1 VSKSAINPLEYYA
14 QHSIMTDPRE
24 HGDMLADLPTDVPG
38 LVHVV
43 QGVLIHPFCVELY
56 HVQLSPRQRE
66 EVFLRSVA
74 QMLGR
79 MREFDPSPLTV
90 AREPNQRL
98 VGNCRD
104 HAVLCAALLRQMG
117 IPARLRVGFARYF
130 TSDKNEDHWITEYWD
145 AGQERWVLIDPQL
158 DDIQCK
164 AGKIDFDPLDMRFYD
179 QFYTGSQAWQLCRSG
194 QAKASQFGFKRWKGW
209 GYIRGSLLHDLD
221 ALNKVELIPA
231 DWWGELPTKNER
243 DVTVE
248 ERELLD
254 RLADLANDV
263 DGRGCLNRFDEMR
276 AAYEALP
283 YSQVVRSKLRLMG
296 LTGEREMADPGDL
309 RPSAA
314 EWLAG
319 LQGERVSPPS
329 IPPKRGEGEVL
340 PPRWGELEGGDFLG
354 DIVIRGARQHNLKN
368 IDVTIPRFKFVVV
381 TGVSGSGKSSLA
393 FDTLY
398 AEGQRR
404 YVESLSAYARQFLDK
419 MEKPDVDHIL
429 GLSPTVA
436 IEQKVLSR
444 NPRSTVGTVTE
455 VADYLRVLY
464 ARAGTPH
471 CPQCGRGVQPQSAR
485 QIADQLVALAPGT
498 RFQLLAPV
506 VRERKGAHAGVLAQ
520 ARRDG
525 YARARVDDEM
535 VNLSDG
541 DLPSL
546 IKTKVHTIELVVD
559 RLTVP
564 AGGPVSQIENAVEST
579 EHPEPDFGE
588 LSRAVEGCGSAQI
601 PVTLRQAQD
610 DSLLDSQALAEFRTR
625 LTDSVETAL
634 KAGSGLLIVA
644 LEDGDE
650 VLLSE
655 HNACP
660 YCDVSF
666 PKLSP
671 AMFSFNSPSGMCPE
685 CNGLG
690 VKLSVDP
697 ELVVTKPYLSL
708 LDGASPWFGDSKGRD
723 MRWWARPL
731 LALGEH
737 YGVDIEKP
745 WNELPQSFRD
755 IVLYGSGDEC
765 IRFSHQVERDDMSW
779 SGEVR
784 RPFRG
789 AIYEIRRLF
798 RQTRSEYR
806 RRYYMQF
813 MGDRPCPTCAGERL
827 CAEARF
833 VTVGDKRLPEVT
845 GMTIAQA
852 HEWVSGLTQ
861 HLTPNQLQIAGEVL
875 KELRT
880 RLQFMLNVGLHYI
893 SLDRP
898 APSLSGGEGQR
909 IRLSS
914 QLGCGLVGILY
925 ILDEPSIGLHPR
937 DHHALL
943 DTLKHLR
950 NAGNTVLVIEHDAA
964 TMRAADWLVDLG
976 PGPGILGGEV
986 VSVGSPEMVMA
997 DPISLTGRYLS
1008 GELQVTPPNGQTR
1021 REPQGWL
1028 TVVGARLHNLKRI
1041 DARFPLGVLTC
1052 VTGVS
1057 GSGKSSLVAQT
1068 LHPALSRALH
1078 GAHAVPGPH
1087 DHIDGLEQ
1095 IDKVINI
1102 TQDPIGRTPRSNPGT
1117 YVGALTEIRRVF
1129 AQTPEARARGY
1140 GAGRFSFNVKGG
1152 RCEACQGHGRKRVEM
1167 HFLPDVWVTCAECG
1181 GTRFNRQTLEVTYK
1195 GQSIADVLDMDVQE
1209 ALAFFANHPKVV
1221 RILQTL
1227 RDVGLDYIK
1236 LGQSATTLSGGE
1248 AQRVKLAKELCRR
1261 DTGRTFYILDEPTT
1275 GLHFDDI
1282 QKLLDVL
1289 HRLTDAGNTVV
1300 IIEHNLD
1307 VIRTADWIIDLG
1319 PEGGEEG
1326 GYVVAEGNPE
1336 AVAAVAESYTGQ
1348 FLQQALQSYQE
1359 VSRDQA

>member
-1 VSKSAINPLEYYA
+1 VSEPAVDPLEYYA
-14 QHSIMTDPRE
+14 QHSLMTDPGV
-24 HGDMLADLPTDVPG
+24 HGDMLAGLSTDVSG
-38 LVHVV
+38 LVRVV

-66 EVFLRSVA
+66 EVYLRSVA
-74 QMLGR
+74 QMLAR
-79 MREFDPSPLTV
+79 MREFDPAPLTV

-104 HAVLCAALLRQMG
+104 HAVLCVALLRQQG
-117 IPARLRVGFARYF
+117 ISARLRVGFASYLSE
-130 TSDKNEDHWITEYWD
+130 TKNEDHWVTEYWD
-145 AGQERWVLIDPQL
+145 DLQERWVLIDPQL
-158 DDIQCK
+158 DDVQRD
-164 AGKIDFDPLDMRFYD
+164 AYKIDFDPLDMRFCD
-179 QFYTGSQAWQLCRSG
+179 QFYTGGQAWQLCRSG
-194 QAKASQFGFKRWKGW
+194 RARASQFGFKRWKGW
-209 GYIRGSLLHDLD
+209 RYIRGSLLHDLD
-221 ALNKVELIPA
+221 ALNKVELIPH
-231 DWWGELPTKNER
+231 DWWGGLVTKSEQ

-248 ERELLD
+248 DRELLD
-254 RLADLANDV
+254 RLADLTNSV
-263 DGRGCLNRFDEMR
+263 DRHGSLSCFDEMR
-276 AAYEALP
+276 EAYGALP
-283 YSQVVRSKLRLMG
+283 YSRIVQSKLRLLG
-296 LTGEREMADPGDL
+296 LTGEREMADPSDL
-309 RPSAA
+309 RRSAA

-319 LQGERVSPPS
+319 LRGERQVPPPV
-329 IPPKRGEGEVL
+329 PPAR
-340 PPRWGELEGGDFLG
+340 GGDGPGAATPRRQGGRWDDITLG
-354 DIVIRGARQHNLKN
+354 DIVIRGARQHNLKH
-368 IDVTIPRFKFVVV
+368 IDVTIPRFRFVVV

-455 VADYLRVLY
+455 VADYLRVLF
-464 ARAGTPH
+464 ARAGVPH

-485 QIADQLVALAPGT
+485 QIADQLAALAPST

-506 VRERKGAHAGVLAQ
+506 VRERKGAHAGVFDQ
-520 ARRDG
+520 ARHDG
-525 YARARVDDEM
+525 DVRARVDGEVVD
-535 VNLSDG
+535 LSQGNQPALD
-541 DLPSL
+541 
-546 IKTKVHTIELVVD
+546 KNRTHTIELIVD
-559 RLTVP
+559 RLAVP
-564 AGGPVSQIENAVEST
+564 EEADA
-579 EHPEPDFGE
+579 
-588 LSRAVEGCGSAQI
+588 R
-601 PVTLRQAQD
+601 
-610 DSLLDSQALAEFRTR
+610 AEFRTR
-625 LTDSVETAL
+625 LTGSVETAL
-634 KAGSGLLIVA
+634 KAGDGLLVVA
-644 LEDGDE
+644 LEGGE
-650 VLLSE
+650 EILLSE

-660 YCDVSF
+660 TCDVGF
-666 PKLSP
+666 PELRP
-671 AMFSFNSPSGMCPE
+671 GMFSFNSPAGMCPE

-697 ELVVTKPYLSL
+697 ELVVTKPHLSL
-708 LDGASPWFGDSKGRD
+708 LDGASPWFGDMSKGRE

-737 YGVDIEKP
+737 YGVDIAKP
-745 WNELPQSFRD
+745 WDELPQSFRD
-755 IVLYGSGDEC
+755 VVLYGSGDER
-765 IRFSHQVERDDMSW
+765 IHFTHQVERDDASW
-779 SGEVR
+779 SGEVH

-789 AIYEIRRLF
+789 AVYEIRRLF
-798 RQTRSEYR
+798 RQTRSEQR

-827 CAEARF
+827 CPEARF
-833 VTVGDKRLPEVT
+833 VVVGDKRLPEVT

-852 HEWVSGLTQ
+852 HAWISDLFRY
-861 HLTPNQLQIAGEVL
+861 LTPGQLQIAGEVIE
-875 KELRT
+875 ELRT
-880 RLQFMLNVGLHYI
+880 RLLFLLNVGLHYI
-893 SLDRP
+893 SLDRS

-950 NAGNTVLVIEHDAA
+950 DAGNTVLVIEHDAA
-964 TMRAADWLVDLG
+964 TMRAADWLIDLG
-976 PGPGILGGEV
+976 PGPGVLGGEV
-986 VSVGSPEMVMA
+986 VSVGTPEAVMA
-997 DPISLTGRYLS
+997 DPNSLTGRYLS
-1008 GELQVTPPNGQTR
+1008 GELQVTPPNGRAR

-1028 TVVGARLHNLKRI
+1028 TVVGARLHNLKQI

-1068 LHPALSRALH
+1068 LYPALSRALH
-1078 GAHAVPGPH
+1078 GARAVPGPH
-1087 DHIDGLEQ
+1087 DSIDGLDQ

-1102 TQDPIGRTPRSNPGT
+1102 AQDPIGRTPRSNPGT
-1117 YVGALTEIRRVF
+1117 YVGALTAIRRVF
-1129 AQTPEARARGY
+1129 AQTPEAQARGY
-1140 GAGRFSFNVKGG
+1140 KAGRFSFNVKGG
-1152 RCEACQGHGRKRVEM
+1152 RCEACKGHGRKRVEM

-1181 GTRFNRQTLEVTYK
+1181 GTRFNRQTLEVLYK
-1195 GQSIADVLDMDVQE
+1195 GKSIADVLDMDVQE

-1236 LGQSATTLSGGE
+1236 LGQSALTLSGGE

-1275 GLHFDDI
+1275 GLHLADI

-1326 GYVVAEGNPE
+1326 GYVFAEGNPE

-1348 FLQQALQSYQE
+1348 FLRQVL
-1359 VSRDQA
+1359 

>member
-1 VSKSAINPLEYYA
+1 VSESAVDPLEYYA

-24 HGDMLADLPTDVPG
+24 HGDLLADLPDDVPG
-38 LVHVV
+38 LVRVV

-66 EVFLRSVA
+66 EVYLRSVD

-79 MREFDPSPLTV
+79 MREFDPAPLVV
-90 AREPNQRL
+90 AREPAQRL
-98 VGNCRD
+98 VGNCRN
-104 HAVLCAALLRQMG
+104 HAVLCVALLRQQG
-117 IPARLRVGFARYF
+117 IPARLRVGFAGYF
-130 TSDKNEDHWITEYWD
+130 PSDKNEDHWITEYWD
-145 AGQERWVLIDPQL
+145 AGQGRWVLIDPQL
-158 DDIQCK
+158 DDLQCD
-164 AGKIDFDPLDMRFYD
+164 AYKIDFDPLDMSFYD
-179 QFYTGSQAWQLCRSG
+179 QFYTGGQAWHLCRSG
-194 QAKASQFGFKRWKGW
+194 QAKSHQFGFKRWKGW

-221 ALNKVELIPA
+221 ALNKIELIPH

-254 RLADLANDV
+254 RLANLTSDV
-263 DGRGCLNRFDEMR
+263 DQHGSLSHFDEMHE
-276 AAYEALP
+276 AYEALP
-283 YSQVVRSKLRLMG
+283 YSRIVQSKLRLLG
-296 LTGEREMADPGDL
+296 LAGEREIADPNDL
-309 RPSAA
+309 RPSAS
-314 EWLAG
+314 ERLAA
-319 LQGERVSPPS
+319 LQGVRPALPVPS
-329 IPPKRGEGEVL
+329 G
-340 PPRWGELEGGDFLG
+340 LEGGQWGDIALG

-436 IEQKVLSR
+436 IEQKILSR

-464 ARAGTPH
+464 ARVGTPH
-471 CPQCGRGVQPQSAR
+471 CPQCGRGVQPQTAR
-485 QIADQLVALAPGT
+485 QIADQLVGLAPGT

-506 VRERKGAHAGVLAQ
+506 VRGRKGTHAAVFDQ

-525 YARARVDDEM
+525 YARARVDGEM
-535 VNLSDG
+535 LDLSNEAVPP
-541 DLPSL
+541 LS
-546 IKTKVHTIELVVD
+546 KTKVHTIELIVD
-559 RLTVP
+559 RLAVP
-564 AGGPVSQIENAVEST
+564 
-579 EHPEPDFGE
+579 
-588 LSRAVEGCGSAQI
+588 
-601 PVTLRQAQD
+601 D
-610 DSLLDSQALAEFRTR
+610 DADVQGDFRTR

-634 KAGSGLLIVA
+634 MAGEGLLVVA
-644 LEDGDE
+644 LEGGE
-650 VLLSE
+650 EILFSE

-660 YCDVSF
+660 YCDISF
-666 PKLSP
+666 PKLAP
-671 AMFSFNSPSGMCPE
+671 AMFSFNSPSGMCPD

-697 ELVVTKPYLSL
+697 ELIVSKPHLSL
-708 LDGASPWFGDSKGRD
+708 LNGASSWFGDMSKGKE

-731 LALGEH
+731 LALAEH

-755 IVLYGSGDEC
+755 VVLYGSGDER
-765 IRFSHQVERDDMSW
+765 IHFAHQVERDDMSW

-789 AIYEIRRLF
+789 VVYEISRLF

-813 MGDRPCPTCAGERL
+813 MGDRPCPTCEGERL
-827 CAEARF
+827 CPEARF
-833 VTVGDKRLPEVT
+833 VTVGDRRLPEVT

-852 HEWVSGLTQ
+852 HGWVSNLSR
-861 HLTPNQLQIAGEVL
+861 HLTPDQLQIAGEVL

-880 RLQFMLNVGLHYI
+880 RLQFMLNVGLHYL
-893 SLDRP
+893 SLDRS

-964 TMRAADWLVDLG
+964 TMRAADWLIDLG
-976 PGPGILGGEV
+976 PGPGVLGGEV
-986 VSVGSPEMVMA
+986 VFVGSPEAVMA
-997 DPISLTGRYLS
+997 DPNSLTGRYLN
-1008 GELQVTPPNGQTR
+1008 GELQVTPPNGQAR
-1021 REPQGWL
+1021 REPRGWL

-1078 GAHAVPGPH
+1078 GAHAVPGLH

-1129 AQTPEARARGY
+1129 AQTPEARTRGY

-1152 RCEACQGHGRKRVEM
+1152 RCEACRGHGRKRVEM

-1195 GQSIADVLDMDVQE
+1195 SKSISDVLDMDVQE

-1236 LGQSATTLSGGE
+1236 LGQSALTLSGGE
-1248 AQRVKLAKELCRR
+1248 AQRVKLSKELSRR
-1261 DTGRTFYILDEPTT
+1261 DTGHTLYILDEPTT
-1275 GLHFDDI
+1275 GLHFADI

-1326 GYVVAEGNPE
+1326 GYVVAEGSPE
-1336 AVAAVAESYTGQ
+1336 AVAQVVESYTGQ
-1348 FLQQALQSYQE
+1348 FLQQVLQSCRE
-1359 VSRDQA
+1359 VSGDQT

>member
-1 VSKSAINPLEYYA
+1 
-14 QHSIMTDPRE
+14 MTDPRE
-24 HGDMLADLPTDVPG
+24 HADMLARLPDDVPS
-38 LVHVV
+38 LVRVV

-66 EVFLRSVA
+66 EVYLRSVA
-74 QMLGR
+74 QMLAR
-79 MREFDPSPLTV
+79 MREFAPAPLTA

-104 HAVLCAALLRQMG
+104 HAVLCAALLRQRD
-117 IPARLRVGFARYF
+117 IPARLRVGFASYF
-130 TSDKNEDHWITEYWD
+130 SETKNEDHWITEYWD
-145 AGQERWVLIDPQL
+145 AGQGRWMLIDPQL
-158 DDIQCK
+158 DDIQRD
-164 AGKIDFDPLDMRFYD
+164 AYKIDFDPLDMRFYD
-179 QFYTGSQAWQLCRSG
+179 QFYTGGQAWQLCRSG
-194 QAKASQFGFKRWKGW
+194 RAKPSQFGFKRWKGW

-221 ALNKVELIPA
+221 ALNKIELIPH

-254 RLADLANDV
+254 RLADLTNEV
-263 DGRGCLNRFDEMR
+263 DLHGSLNHFDEMR

-283 YSQVVRSKLRLMG
+283 YSRVVQSRLRLLG
-296 LTGEREMADPGDL
+296 LTGERELADANTL
-309 RPSAA
+309 LPSAS
-314 EWLAG
+314 ERLAAIASP
-319 LQGERVSPPS
+319 QSPP
-329 IPPKRGEGEVL
+329 RWEGGDALSPEAAEAVL
-340 PPRWGELEGGDFLG
+340 PPGWGELEGGGTDFLG

-436 IEQKVLSR
+436 IEQKILSR

-485 QIADQLVALAPGT
+485 QIVDQLIALAPDT
-498 RFQLLAPV
+498 RFQLLVPV
-506 VRERKGAHAGVLAQ
+506 VRRRKGAHAGVFDQ

-525 YARARVDDEM
+525 YTRARVDGEVID
-535 VNLSDG
+535 LSEGDG
-541 DLPSL
+541 PALD
-546 IKTKVHTIELVVD
+546 KNRTHAIELIVGRLVV
-559 RLTVP
+559 
-564 AGGPVSQIENAVEST
+564 
-579 EHPEPDFGE
+579 PDE
-588 LSRAVEGCGSAQI
+588 ADAR
-601 PVTLRQAQD
+601 T
-610 DSLLDSQALAEFRTR
+610 EFRTR

-634 KAGSGLLIVA
+634 KAGEGLLVVA
-644 LEDGDE
+644 LAGGEE
-650 VLLSE
+650 LLLSE

-660 YCDVSF
+660 YCDISF

-671 AMFSFNSPSGMCPE
+671 GMFSFNSPAGMCPE

-697 ELVVTKPYLSL
+697 ELVVTKPHLSL
-708 LDGASPWFGDSKGRD
+708 LDGASPWFGDMKGGQD
-723 MRWWARPL
+723 LRWWARPL
-731 LALGEH
+731 LALAGH
-737 YGVDIEKP
+737 YDVDIDKP

-755 IVLYGSGDEC
+755 VVLYGSGDER
-765 IRFSHQVERDDMSW
+765 IQFTHEVESDEASW
-779 SGEVR
+779 SGVVN

-789 AIYEIRRLF
+789 VIYEIGRLF
-798 RQTRSEYR
+798 RQTRSEQR

-827 CAEARF
+827 CPEARF
-833 VTVGDKRLPEVT
+833 ATVGDKRLPEVT

-852 HEWVSGLTQ
+852 HAWISGL
-861 HLTPNQLQIAGEVL
+861 PRQLGPDRMQIAGEVI

-880 RLQFMLNVGLHYI
+880 RLRFMLNVGLHYI
-893 SLDRP
+893 SLDRS

-909 IRLSS
+909 IRLAS

-943 DTLKHLR
+943 DTLKRLR
-950 NAGNTVLVIEHDAA
+950 DAGNTVLVIEHDAA
-964 TMRAADWLVDLG
+964 TMRAADWLIDLG
-976 PGPGILGGEV
+976 PGPGVLGGEV
-986 VSVGSPEMVMA
+986 VSVGTPEAVMA
-997 DPISLTGRYLS
+997 DPHSLTGRYLS
-1008 GELQVTPPNGQTR
+1008 GELQVTPPNGQAR

-1028 TVVGARLHNLKRI
+1028 TLVGARLHNLKRI

-1078 GAHAVPGPH
+1078 GAHTVPGPH
-1087 DHIDGLEQ
+1087 ECIDGLEQ

-1129 AQTPEARARGY
+1129 ARTPEARARGY
-1140 GAGRFSFNVKGG
+1140 KAGRFSFNVKGG

-1167 HFLPDVWVTCAECG
+1167 HFLPDVWVTCVECG
-1181 GTRFNRQTLEVTYK
+1181 GTRFNRQTLEVTYRGK
-1195 GQSIADVLDMDVQE
+1195 SIADVLDMDVQE
-1209 ALAFFANHPKVV
+1209 ALDFFANHPKVV

-1236 LGQSATTLSGGE
+1236 LGQSALTLSGGE
-1248 AQRVKLAKELCRR
+1248 AQRIKLAKELSRR
-1261 DTGRTFYILDEPTT
+1261 DTGRTLYILDEPTT
-1275 GLHFDDI
+1275 GLHLADI
-1282 QKLLDVL
+1282 QRLLDVL

-1307 VIRTADWIIDLG
+1307 VVRTADWIIDLG

-1326 GYVVAEGNPE
+1326 GYVVAEGDPE
-1336 AVAAVAESYTGQ
+1336 AVALVAESYTGQ
-1348 FLQQALQSYQE
+1348 FLKQALAE
-1359 VSRDQA
+1359 ASRDQT

>member
-1 VSKSAINPLEYYA
+1 VSEPTIGPLEYYV
-14 QHSIMTDPRE
+14 QHSFMTDPRE
-24 HGDMLADLPTDVPG
+24 HGDMLADLPADVSG
-38 LVHVV
+38 LVRVV
-43 QGVLIHPFCVELY
+43 QGALIHPFCVELY

-66 EVFLRSVA
+66 EVYLRSVV

-79 MREFDPSPLTV
+79 MREFDPAPLV
-90 AREPNQRL
+90 VSREPNQRL

-104 HAVLCAALLRQMG
+104 HAVLCVALLRQQG
-117 IPARLRVGFARYF
+117 IPARLRVGFASYLSE
-130 TSDKNEDHWITEYWD
+130 TKNEDHWVTEYWNAD
-145 AGQERWVLIDPQL
+145 QERWVLIDPQL
-158 DDIQCK
+158 DDIQRDTF
-164 AGKIDFDPLDMRFYD
+164 KIDFDPLDMRFYD
-179 QFYTGSQAWQLCRSG
+179 QFYTGGQAWRLCRSG
-194 QAKASQFGFKRWKGW
+194 QAKPSLFGFKRWKGW

-221 ALNKVELIPA
+221 ALNKVELIPH
-231 DWWGELPTKNER
+231 DWWGELVTKNER
-243 DVTVE
+243 DVTAE
-248 ERELLD
+248 DREMLD

-263 DGRGCLNRFDEMR
+263 DGHGSLNRFDEMR
-276 AAYEALP
+276 EAYEALP
-283 YSQVVRSKLRLMG
+283 YSRVVQSKLCLLG
-296 LTGEREMADPGDL
+296 LTGEREMGDPDDL
-309 RPSAA
+309 LPSAA
-314 EWLAG
+314 VQLAG
-319 LQGERVSPPS
+319 LQGERYTPPVPS
-329 IPPKRGEGEVL
+329 GH
-340 PPRWGELEGGDFLG
+340 PPRSRGGLEGGQWDDIALG

-368 IDVTIPRFKFVVV
+368 INVIIPRFKFVVV

-471 CPQCGRGVQPQSAR
+471 CPQCGRGVQPQTAR
-485 QIADQLVALAPGT
+485 QVVDHLAALVPGT

-525 YARARVDDEM
+525 YARARIDGKMVD
-535 VNLSDG
+535 LSNG
-541 DLPSL
+541 PLPSL

-559 RLTVP
+559 RLAVP
-564 AGGPVSQIENAVEST
+564 
-579 EHPEPDFGE
+579 D
-588 LSRAVEGCGSAQI
+588 GSAGER
-601 PVTLRQAQD
+601 TELRV
-610 DSLLDSQALAEFRTR
+610 R

-634 KAGSGLLIVA
+634 KAGEGLLVIA
-644 LEDGDE
+644 LEGGE
-650 VLLSE
+650 EILLSE

-660 YCDVSF
+660 YCDISF

-697 ELVVTKPYLSL
+697 ELIVTKLHLSL
-708 LDGASPWFGDSKGRD
+708 LDGASPWFGDMNKGRE

-731 LALGEH
+731 LALAEH
-737 YGVDIEKP
+737 YGVDIEQP
-745 WNELPQSFRD
+745 WDELPQSFRD
-755 IVLYGSGDEC
+755 VVLYGSGDER
-765 IRFSHQVERDDMSW
+765 IHFAHQVERDDASW

-789 AIYEIRRLF
+789 AVYEIRRLF
-798 RQTRSEYR
+798 RQTRSEQR

-813 MGDRPCPTCAGERL
+813 MGDQPCPTCAGERL
-827 CAEARF
+827 CPEARF
-833 VTVGDKRLPEVT
+833 VTVGGKRLPEVT

-852 HEWVSGLTQ
+852 HAWVSDLSR
-861 HLTPNQLQIAGEVL
+861 HLMPGQLQIAGEVL

-893 SLDRP
+893 SLDRS

-964 TMRAADWLVDLG
+964 TMRAADWLIDLG
-976 PGPGILGGEV
+976 PGPGVLGGEV
-986 VSVGSPEMVMA
+986 VAVGAPAAVMV
-997 DPISLTGRYLS
+997 DPSSLTGRYLS
-1008 GELQVTPPNGQTR
+1008 GELQVTPPNGQAR

-1028 TVVGARLHNLKRI
+1028 TLVGARLHNLKRI

-1052 VTGVS
+1052 VAGVS

-1087 DHIDGLEQ
+1087 DHIEGLEQ

-1102 TQDPIGRTPRSNPGT
+1102 TQSPIGRTPRSNPGT

-1140 GAGRFSFNVKGG
+1140 GASRFSVTVKGG

-1195 GQSIADVLDMDVQE
+1195 GKSIADVLDMDVQE

-1248 AQRVKLAKELCRR
+1248 AQRVKLAKELSRR
-1261 DTGRTFYILDEPTT
+1261 DTGRTLYILDEPTT
-1275 GLHFDDI
+1275 GLHFADI

-1336 AVAAVAESYTGQ
+1336 AVAQVAESYTGQ
-1348 FLQQALQSYQE
+1348 FLQRVLQP
-1359 VSRDQA
+1359 

>member
-1 VSKSAINPLEYYA
+1 
-14 QHSIMTDPRE
+14 MTDPRE
-24 HGDMLADLPTDVPG
+24 HGDMLAALPDDVPG
-38 LVHVV
+38 LVRVA
-43 QGVLIHPFCVELY
+43 QGVLIHPFCVKLY

-79 MREFDPSPLTV
+79 MREFDPTPLTV
-90 AREPNQRL
+90 AREPSQQL

-104 HAVLCAALLRQMG
+104 HAVLCVALLRQQG
-117 IPARLRVGFARYF
+117 IPARLRVGFASYL
-130 TSDKNEDHWITEYWD
+130 SESKNDDHWVTEYWD
-145 AGQERWVLIDPQL
+145 AERERWVLIDPQL
-158 DDIQCK
+158 DDVQRD
-164 AGKIDFDPLDMRFYD
+164 AFKIDFDPLDMRFCN
-179 QFYTGSQAWQLCRSG
+179 QFYTGGQAWQLCRSG
-194 QAKASQFGFKRWKGW
+194 QAKASQFGFKRWWGW

-221 ALNKVELIPA
+221 ALNKIELIA
-231 DWWGELPTKNER
+231 HDWWGELPTKNER
-243 DVTVE
+243 DVAVE

-254 RLADLANDV
+254 RLAGLSNDA
-263 DGRGCLNRFDEMR
+263 DERGSLNHFDEMR
-276 AAYEALP
+276 EAYEALP
-283 YSQVVRSKLRLMG
+283 YSRVVQSKLRLLG
-296 LTGEREMADPGDL
+296 LTGEREIADPDDL
-309 RPSAA
+309 RPSGA

-319 LQGERVSPPS
+319 LQGERYTLPQSLPE
-329 IPPKRGEGEVL
+329 REGGDIL
-340 PPRWGELEGGDFLG
+340 PPGKGELEGGDFLG

-404 YVESLSAYARQFLDK
+404 YVESLSAYVRQFLDK
-419 MEKPDVDHIL
+419 MEKPDVDHML

-455 VADYLRVLY
+455 VADYLRVLF
-464 ARAGTPH
+464 ARAGVPH
-471 CPQCGRGVQPQSAR
+471 CPQCGRGVQPQTAR
-485 QIADQLVALAPGT
+485 QITDQLVALAPGMC
-498 RFQLLAPV
+498 FWLLAPV

-520 ARRDG
+520 ARRGG
-525 YARARVDDEM
+525 YARARVDGEM
-535 VNLSDG
+535 VDLSDG
-541 DLPSL
+541 ALPSL
-546 IKTKVHTIELVVD
+546 AKTKVHTIELVVD
-559 RLTVP
+559 RLVVP
-564 AGGPVSQIENAVEST
+564 GGDAVSA
-579 EHPEPDFGE
+579 EHPEP
-588 LSRAVEGCGSAQI
+588 VEGCGSAQI
-601 PVTLRQAQD
+601 PVTLRHAPRQARGAPQG
-610 DSLLDSQALAEFRTR
+610 DSLLDSQALAEFRIR
-625 LTDSVETAL
+625 LADSVETAL
-634 KAGSGLLIVA
+634 KAGEGQLVVV
-644 LEDGDE
+644 LEGGE
-650 VLLSE
+650 EILLSE

-660 YCDVSF
+660 TCNVSF
-666 PKLSP
+666 PTLKP
-671 AMFSFNSPSGMCPE
+671 RMFSFNSPAGMCPE

-697 ELVVTKPYLSL
+697 ELVVTKPHLSL

-737 YGVDIEKP
+737 YGVDIEQP
-745 WNELPQSFRD
+745 WDELPQSFRD
-755 IVLYGSGDEC
+755 VVLYGSGDER
-765 IRFSHQVERDDMSW
+765 IHFAHQVERDDMSW

-798 RQTRSEYR
+798 RQTRSEHR

-813 MGDRPCPTCAGERL
+813 MGDCPCPTCAGERL
-827 CAEARF
+827 CPEARF
-833 VTVGDKRLPEVT
+833 VTVGDRRLPEVT

-852 HEWVSGLTQ
+852 HAWVSDLSR
-861 HLTPNQLQIAGEVL
+861 HLTPSQLQIAGEVL

-880 RLQFMLNVGLHYI
+880 RLQFMLNVGLHYL
-893 SLDRP
+893 SLDRS

-964 TMRAADWLVDLG
+964 TMRAADWLIDLG

-986 VSVGSPEMVMA
+986 VSVGAPEMVMA
-997 DPISLTGRYLS
+997 DPDSLTGRYLS

-1028 TVVGARLHNLKRI
+1028 TVVGAQLHNLKRI

-1078 GAHAVPGPH
+1078 GAHTVPGPH

-1102 TQDPIGRTPRSNPGT
+1102 TQSPIGRTPRSNPGT

-1140 GAGRFSFNVKGG
+1140 KAGRFSFNVKGG
-1152 RCEACQGHGRKRVEM
+1152 RCEACKGHGRKRVEM

-1195 GQSIADVLDMDVQE
+1195 GKSVADVLDMDVQE

-1248 AQRVKLAKELCRR
+1248 AQRVKLAKELSRR
-1261 DTGRTFYILDEPTT
+1261 DTGRTLYILDEPTT
-1275 GLHFDDI
+1275 GLHFADI

-1336 AVAAVAESYTGQ
+1336 AVAQVAGSYTGQ
-1348 FLQQALQSYQE
+1348 FLQRVLQSYQGGTT
-1359 VSRDQA
+1359 

>member
-1 VSKSAINPLEYYA
+1 
-14 QHSIMTDPRE
+14 MTDPRE
-24 HGDMLADLPTDVPG
+24 HGDMLADLPRDVPN
-38 LVHVV
+38 LVRVV

-74 QMLGR
+74 QMLAR
-79 MREFDPSPLTV
+79 MREFDPAPLTV
-90 AREPNQRL
+90 ARELKQQL

-104 HAVLCAALLRQMG
+104 HAVLCTALLRQQS
-117 IPARLRVGFARYF
+117 IPARLRVGFASYF
-130 TSDKNEDHWITEYWD
+130 SGDKNSDHWITEYWD
-145 AGQERWVLIDPQL
+145 VGQGRWVLIDPQL
-158 DDIQCK
+158 DDIQCE

-179 QFYTGSQAWQLCRSG
+179 QFYTGGQAWQLCRSG
-194 QAKASQFGFKRWKGW
+194 QAKASQFGFKRWRGW

-221 ALNKVELIPA
+221 ALNKVELIPH

-248 ERELLD
+248 DRDLLD
-254 RLADLANDV
+254 RLADLTNDT
-263 DGRGCLNRFDEMR
+263 DHRGSLNRFDEMHE
-276 AAYEALP
+276 AYEALP
-283 YSQVVRSKLRLMG
+283 YSRVVQSKLRLLG
-296 LTGEREMADPGDL
+296 LTGEREIADPDDL

-319 LQGERVSPPS
+319 LQDERQAPPLVPS
-329 IPPKRGEGEVL
+329 TREGDGL
-340 PPRWGELEGGDFLG
+340 GAATPRRQGGQWDDVALG
-354 DIVIRGARQHNLKN
+354 DIVIRAARQHNLKN

-471 CPQCGRGVQPQSAR
+471 CPQCGRGVQPQTAR
-485 QIADQLVALAPGT
+485 QVVDQFAALVPGT

-506 VRERKGAHAGVLAQ
+506 VRQRKGAHAGVLAQ

-525 YARARVDDEM
+525 YARARVDGEM
-535 VNLSDG
+535 VDLSDG
-541 DLPSL
+541 ALPAL
-546 IKTKVHTIELVVD
+546 AKTKVHTIELIID
-559 RLTVP
+559 RLAVP
-564 AGGPVSQIENAVEST
+564 DSNGGE
-579 EHPEPDFGE
+579 
-588 LSRAVEGCGSAQI
+588 R
-601 PVTLRQAQD
+601 
-610 DSLLDSQALAEFRTR
+610 AEFRTR
-625 LTDSVETAL
+625 LADSVETAL
-634 KAGSGLLIVA
+634 KAGEGLLVVA
-644 LEDGDE
+644 LEDGE
-650 VLLSE
+650 EALLSE

-666 PKLSP
+666 PKLKP
-671 AMFSFNSPSGMCPE
+671 GMFSFNSPAGMCPE

-697 ELVVTKPYLSL
+697 ELVITKPHLSL

-731 LALGEH
+731 LALGKH
-737 YGVDIEKP
+737 YDVDIEKP
-745 WNELPQSFRD
+745 WNKLPQSFRD
-755 IVLYGSGDEC
+755 VVLYGSGDEC
-765 IRFSHQVERDDMSW
+765 IHFAHQVERDDMSW

-789 AIYEIRRLF
+789 AVYEIRRLF
-798 RQTRSEYR
+798 RQTRSEHR

-813 MGDRPCPTCAGERL
+813 MGDCPCPTCAGERL
-827 CAEARF
+827 CPEARF
-833 VTVGDKRLPEVT
+833 VTVGEKRLPEVT

-852 HEWVSGLTQ
+852 HEWVSDLSR
-861 HLTPNQLQIAGEVL
+861 HLTPSQLQIAGEVL

-893 SLDRP
+893 SLDRS

-964 TMRAADWLVDLG
+964 TMRAADWLIDLG

-986 VSVGSPEMVMA
+986 VSTGTPEAVIA
-997 DPISLTGRYLS
+997 DPDSLTGRYLS
-1008 GELQVTPPNGQTR
+1008 GDLQVTPPNGQAR

-1028 TVVGARLHNLKRI
+1028 TVVGAQLHNLKQI

-1117 YVGALTEIRRVF
+1117 YVGVLTEIRRVF

-1140 GAGRFSFNVKGG
+1140 KAGRFSFNVKGG

-1181 GTRFNRQTLEVTYK
+1181 GMRFNRQTLEVTYK
-1195 GQSIADVLDMDVQE
+1195 GKSIADVLDMDVQE
-1209 ALAFFANHPKVV
+1209 ALAFFAHHPKVV

-1248 AQRVKLAKELCRR
+1248 AQRVKLAKELSRR
-1261 DTGRTFYILDEPTT
+1261 DTGRTLYILDEPTT
-1275 GLHFDDI
+1275 GLHFADI

-1307 VIRTADWIIDLG
+1307 VVRTADWVIDLG

-1326 GYVVAEGNPE
+1326 GYVVAQGSPE
-1336 AVAAVAESYTGQ
+1336 DVAQVVESYTGQ
-1348 FLQQALQSYQE
+1348 FLQRVLQSHQAGA
-1359 VSRDQA
+1359 SISPRDIT

>member
-1 VSKSAINPLEYYA
+1 VSQSAINPLGYYA

-24 HGDMLADLPTDVPG
+24 HGDMLVNLPSDVVG
-38 LVHVV
+38 LVCVV

-66 EVFLRSVA
+66 EVYLRSVA

-79 MREFDPSPLTV
+79 MREFDPTPLTV

-104 HAVLCAALLRQMG
+104 HAVLCVALLRQQG
-117 IPARLRVGFARYF
+117 IPARLRVGFASYF
-130 TSDKNEDHWITEYWD
+130 PSDKNEDHWVTEYWD
-145 AGQERWVLIDPQL
+145 AGQGRWVLIDPQL
-158 DDIQCK
+158 DDIQCD
-164 AGKIDFDPLDMRFYD
+164 AYKIDFDPLDMRFYD
-179 QFYTGSQAWQLCRSG
+179 QFYTGGQAWQLCRSG
-194 QAKASQFGFKRWKGW
+194 QAKSHRFGFKRWKGW

-231 DWWGELPTKNER
+231 DWWGELVTKSER

-254 RLADLANDV
+254 RLADLSNDV
-263 DGRGCLNRFDEMR
+263 DQRGSLNRFDEMR

-283 YSQVVRSKLRLMG
+283 YSRVVQSKLRLLG
-296 LTGEREMADPGDL
+296 LTGERGMADPDDL

-319 LQGERVSPPS
+319 LQDERHTPPAGH
-329 IPPKRGEGEVL
+329 PPCERGG
-340 PPRWGELEGGDFLG
+340 LEGGQGDDISLG

-436 IEQKVLSR
+436 IEQKVISR

-485 QIADQLVALAPGT
+485 QVSDQLVALAPGT

-506 VRERKGAHAGVLAQ
+506 VRERKGAHAGVFDQ

-525 YARARVDDEM
+525 YTRARVDGEVVD
-535 VNLSDG
+535 LSEGSGPALDKNR
-541 DLPSL
+541 SHTVEL
-546 IKTKVHTIELVVD
+546 IVD
-559 RLTVP
+559 RLVVP
-564 AGGPVSQIENAVEST
+564 DEADA
-579 EHPEPDFGE
+579 
-588 LSRAVEGCGSAQI
+588 R
-601 PVTLRQAQD
+601 
-610 DSLLDSQALAEFRTR
+610 AEFRTR

-634 KAGSGLLIVA
+634 EVGEGLLVVA
-644 LEDGDE
+644 LEGGE
-650 VLLSE
+650 EILLSE

-660 YCDVSF
+660 YCDISF

-671 AMFSFNSPSGMCPE
+671 AMFSFNSPAGMCPE

-697 ELVVTKPYLSL
+697 GLIVTKPHLSL
-708 LDGASPWFGDSKGRD
+708 LDGASPWFGDMKGGQD
-723 MRWWARPL
+723 LRWWARPL
-731 LALGEH
+731 LALAGH
-737 YGVDIEKP
+737 YDVDIEKP

-755 IVLYGSGDEC
+755 VVLYGSGDER
-765 IRFSHQVERDDMSW
+765 IHFTHEVEADDASW
-779 SGEVR
+779 SGVVH

-789 AIYEIRRLF
+789 VIYEISRLF
-798 RQTRSEYR
+798 RQTRSEHR

-813 MGDRPCPTCAGERL
+813 MGDRPCPTCEGERL
-827 CAEARF
+827 CPEARF
-833 VTVGDKRLPEVT
+833 VTVGNKRLPEVA

-852 HEWVSGLTQ
+852 HAWVSDLPR
-861 HLTPNQLQIAGEVL
+861 HLTSGQLQIAGEVL

-880 RLQFMLNVGLHYI
+880 RLLFLLNVGLHYI
-893 SLDRP
+893 SLDRS

-964 TMRAADWLVDLG
+964 TMRAADWLIDLG

-986 VSVGSPEMVMA
+986 MSVGTPEAVMA
-997 DPISLTGRYLS
+997 DPNSLTGRYMS
-1008 GELQVTPPNGQTR
+1008 GELQVTPPNGQAR

-1041 DARFPLGVLTC
+1041 DVRFPLGVLTC

-1078 GAHAVPGPH
+1078 GAQAVPGPH
-1087 DHIDGLEQ
+1087 DSIDGLEQ
-1095 IDKVINI
+1095 IDKVIDI

-1117 YVGALTEIRRVF
+1117 YVGVLAEIRRVF

-1167 HFLPDVWVTCAECG
+1167 HFLPDVWVTCTECG

-1195 GQSIADVLDMDVQE
+1195 GKSIADVLDMDVQE

-1248 AQRVKLAKELCRR
+1248 AQRVKLAKELSRR
-1261 DTGRTFYILDEPTT
+1261 DTGCTFYILDEPTT
-1275 GLHFDDI
+1275 GLHLADI

-1326 GYVVAEGNPE
+1326 GYVVVEGTPE
-1336 AVAAVAESYTGQ
+1336 EVAQVEESYTGR
-1348 FLQQALQSYQE
+1348 FLRLWL
-1359 VSRDQA
+1359 RFDF

>member
-1 VSKSAINPLEYYA
+1 VTESAVDPLEYYT

-38 LVHVV
+38 LVRVV
-43 QGVLIHPFCVELY
+43 QGVLIHPFCVALY

-66 EVFLRSVA
+66 EVYLRSMA

-79 MREFDPSPLTV
+79 LREFDPSPLVV

-104 HAVLCAALLRQMG
+104 HAVLCVALLRQQS
-117 IPARLRVGFARYF
+117 IPARLRVGFAGYF
-130 TSDKNEDHWITEYWD
+130 SETKNEDHWITEYWD

-158 DDIQCK
+158 DDIQCD
-164 AGKIDFDPLDMRFYD
+164 AYKIDFDPLDMRFYD
-179 QFYTGSQAWQLCRSG
+179 QFYTGGQAWQLCRSG
-194 QAKASQFGFKRWKGW
+194 QASSSQFGFKRWKGW

-221 ALNKVELIPA
+221 ALNKIELIA
-231 DWWGELPTKNER
+231 HDWWGELPTKNER
-243 DVTVE
+243 DVTVA

-254 RLADLANDV
+254 RLADLTNDV
-263 DGRGCLNRFDEMR
+263 DERGSLSRFDEMR
-276 AAYEALP
+276 GAYEALP
-283 YSQVVRSKLRLMG
+283 YSQIVQSKLRLLG
-296 LTGEREMADPGDL
+296 LTGEREMADPDDL

-314 EWLAG
+314 EQLAG
-319 LQGERVSPPS
+319 LQGVRFSPPS
-329 IPPKRGEGEVL
+329 IPPRRGGGELGLTERVEGQVL
-340 PPRWGELEGGDFLG
+340 PPRWGELEGGGTDFLG

-404 YVESLSAYARQFLDK
+404 YVESMSAYARQFLDK

-455 VADYLRVLY
+455 VANYLRVLF

-485 QIADQLVALAPGT
+485 QVVDQLVELASGT

-506 VRERKGAHAGVLAQ
+506 VRERKGAHVGVFDQ

-525 YARARVDDEM
+525 YTRARVDGETVD
-535 VNLSDG
+535 LSEGSGAALDKNR
-541 DLPSL
+541 SHTVEL
-546 IKTKVHTIELVVD
+546 IVD
-559 RLTVP
+559 RLV
-564 AGGPVSQIENAVEST
+564 VSDGA
-579 EHPEPDFGE
+579 DA
-588 LSRAVEGCGSAQI
+588 R
-601 PVTLRQAQD
+601 
-610 DSLLDSQALAEFRTR
+610 AEFRTR

-634 KAGSGLLIVA
+634 KAGEGLLVVA
-644 LEDGDE
+644 LEGGDE
-650 VLLSE
+650 ILLSE

-660 YCDVSF
+660 TCDVSF

-697 ELVVTKPYLSL
+697 ELVVAKPHLSL
-708 LDGASPWFGDSKGRD
+708 LDGASPWFGDMNKGRE

-745 WNELPQSFRD
+745 WDELPQSFRD
-755 IVLYGSGDEC
+755 VVLYGSGDER
-765 IRFSHQVERDDMSW
+765 IHFAHQVERDDMSW
-779 SGEVR
+779 SGEVH

-789 AIYEIRRLF
+789 AVYEIRRLF

-827 CAEARF
+827 CPEARF

-852 HEWVSGLTQ
+852 HAWVSDLPR
-861 HLTPNQLQIAGEVL
+861 HLTSGQLQIAGEVL

-893 SLDRP
+893 SLDRS

-964 TMRAADWLVDLG
+964 TMRAADWLIDLG
-976 PGPGILGGEV
+976 PGPGVLGGEV
-986 VSVGSPEMVMA
+986 VSVGSPEAVMA
-997 DPISLTGRYLS
+997 DPNSLTGRYLS
-1008 GELQVTPPNGQTR
+1008 GELQVTPPNGQER
-1021 REPQGWL
+1021 RDPKGWL
-1028 TVVGARLHNLKRI
+1028 TVVGARLHNLKRV
-1041 DARFPLGVLTC
+1041 DVRFPLGVLTC

-1087 DHIDGLEQ
+1087 EHVDGLEQ

-1117 YVGALTEIRRVF
+1117 YVGVLTEIRRVF
-1129 AQTPEARARGY
+1129 AQTPDARARGY
-1140 GAGRFSFNVKGG
+1140 KAGRFSFNVKGG

-1195 GQSIADVLDMDVQE
+1195 GKSIADVLDMDVQE
-1209 ALAFFANHPKVV
+1209 ALEFFANHPKVV

-1236 LGQSATTLSGGE
+1236 LGQSALTLSGGE
-1248 AQRVKLAKELCRR
+1248 AQRVKLAKELSRR
-1261 DTGRTFYILDEPTT
+1261 DTGRTLYILDEPTT
-1275 GLHFDDI
+1275 GLHFADI

-1289 HRLTDAGNTVV
+1289 HRLTDVGNTVV

-1348 FLQQALQSYQE
+1348 FL
-1359 VSRDQA
+1359 